1 MATDQR
7 QSSNQKAILGGRVG
21 WKKRSKKT
29 SVEAKCRG
37 KKGNINNLMMKE
49 IDLVFFSLL
58 VAEC

>member
-1 MATDQR
+1 ME
-7 QSSNQKAILGGRVG
+7 
-21 WKKRSKKT
+21 KRSKKT
-29 SVEAKCRG
+29 SVEAKCRK